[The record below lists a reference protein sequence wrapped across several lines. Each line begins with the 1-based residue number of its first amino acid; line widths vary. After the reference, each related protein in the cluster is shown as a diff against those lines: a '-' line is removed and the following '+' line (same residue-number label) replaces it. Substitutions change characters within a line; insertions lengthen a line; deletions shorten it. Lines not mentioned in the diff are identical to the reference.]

1 MTETKLEDE
10 ESRVLPSSSDG
21 ATTTIVDDSNA
32 KTKTTNNNNTCR
44 EKARLLY
51 RGVALAPMV
60 RASTTPLRILALK
73 YGADFTYT
81 EELVDR
87 SLSQT
92 IRVENKDLQTIDY
105 VKDPA
110 TLAKKTRKKL
120 KADNN
125 RPCLILRID
134 PNLEKGKL
142 ICQLGTGEPEL
153 ALDAARIVVG
163 DVDAIDIN
171 MGCPKKFS
179 VSGGMG
185 SALLKDPD
193 RAARILQTLKK
204 ELLGPLGKPLS
215 CKIRMLETIEAT
227 VDFVERMIHAGADAV
242 AIHARKVGHEPTDA
256 ADWKSLKEVLGILRT
271 KYPDFNFLVNG
282 DFYDRKERAEFME
295 RTRVDGV
302 LLGRPALYNTSTFVP
317 LSTPTSSSPA
327 TTVAIVPLVDKTAV
341 IQEYLKQSVR
351 YDTHFKNAKYVICE
365 MMTHRRTPTRRV
377 PYMAIDFPQGQTIK
391 KTCDCRDMASL
402 CKVWDVDYS
411 KAKAFTPSGGTTT
424 TTTTSA
430 GTNAITESTANNV
443 SATTTTTT
451 TTTLAAGEHKYE
463 DSYFLKREGATANAS
478 ANGANDATEI
488 EEKKT
493 GDAKTT
499 SPQAPTNTSKRSNSD
514 QDNAQEISKRTKLSP
529 EETSRPST

>member
-10 ESRVLPSSSDG
+10 DSRVMPSSSDG
-21 ATTTIVDDSNA
+21 TRTNTVDDNDA
-32 KTKTTNNNNTCR
+32 KTTNNNNTCR

-60 RASTTPLRILALK
+60 RASTTPLRILALQ

-110 TLAKKTRKKL
+110 TLAKKTQKKL

-134 PNLEKGKL
+134 PNVEKGKL

-153 ALDAARIVVG
+153 ALTAARIVVG

-215 CKIRMLETIEAT
+215 CKIRMLETTQAT

-242 AIHARKVGHEPTDA
+242 AIHARTVGHEPTDA
-256 ADWKSLKEVLGILRT
+256 ADWKSLEEVLGILRT

-295 RTRVDGV
+295 RTKVDGV

-317 LSTPTSSSPA
+317 LATTTTSSSPA
-327 TTVAIVPLVDKTAV
+327 ATTIIPLVDKTAV

-411 KAKAFTPSGGTTT
+411 KAKAIAPSGA
-424 TTTTSA
+424 TTSN
-430 GTNAITESTANNV
+430 GTNAITESTTNNA
-443 SATTTTTT
+443 SAATTTTTTTT
-451 TTTLAAGEHKYE
+451 TTTLAAGEHRYE
-463 DSYFLKREGATANAS
+463 DSYFLKREGATATTND
-478 ANGANDATEI
+478 ANDATEN

-493 GDAKTT
+493 GDAKTAA
-499 SPQAPTNTSKRSNSD
+499 PQARTSNSKRSNSD
-514 QDNAQEISKRTKLSP
+514 QDNAQELSKRTKISP

>member
-1 MTETKLEDE
+1 MTETTT
-10 ESRVLPSSSDG
+10 SDN
-21 ATTTIVDDSNA
+21 DDNI
-32 KTKTTNNNNTCR
+32 NNVCR

-60 RASTTPLRILALK
+60 RASTTPLRLLALQ

-92 IRVENKDLQTIDY
+92 IRVENKELQTIDY
-105 VKDPA
+105 IKDPA
-110 TLAKKTRKKL
+110 TLPKKTRKKL

-134 PNLEKGKL
+134 PKVEKGKL

-153 ALDAARIVVG
+153 ALEAAKRVVG
-163 DVDAIDIN
+163 DVDAIDVN

-215 CKIRMLETIEAT
+215 CKIRLLETTSET
-227 VDFVERMIHAGADAV
+227 VGFVERMIGAGADAV
-242 AIHARKVGHEPTDA
+242 AIHARRVGHEPTVA
-256 ADWKSLKEVLGILRT
+256 ADWKSLEEVLGILRA
-271 KYPDFNFLVNG
+271 KYPNFNFLVNG

-295 RTRVDGV
+295 RTKVDGV
-302 LLGRPALYNTSTFVP
+302 LLGRPALYNTSTFYP
-317 LSTPTSSSPA
+317 LSSPT
-327 TTVAIVPLVDKTAV
+327 LVDKTAV
-341 IQEYLKQSVR
+341 IQEYIRLSVR
-351 YDTHFKNAKYVICE
+351 YDSHHKNTKYVVCE
-365 MMTHRRTPTRRV
+365 MMSHRRTPTGRV
-377 PYMAIDFPQGQTIK
+377 PYLTMKFAEGRSIK
-391 KTCDCRDMASL
+391 TTCNCHDLGSL

-411 KAKAFTPSGGTTT
+411 EAMALLA
-424 TTTTSA
+424 TSTKPA
-430 GTNAITESTANNV
+430 SECTANNT
-443 SATTTTTT
+443 SATTA
-451 TTTLAAGEHKYE
+451 TLAAGEHRYE
-463 DSYFLKREGATANAS
+463 DSYFLKKEGAN
-478 ANGANDATEI
+478 ANGVSKATEI

-493 GDAKTT
+493 CDTKLVVQAQT
-499 SPQAPTNTSKRSNSD
+499 SINTKRSNSD
-514 QDNAQEISKRTKLSP
+514 QNDDQKDCQSDNDAPKIVKRAKISP
-529 EETSRPST
+529 EEASRPSI

>member
-1 MTETKLEDE
+1 MTETKFEED
-10 ESRVLPSSSDG
+10 SQVLPSSSDG
-21 ATTTIVDDSNA
+21 TTIVDDDDA
-32 KTKTTNNNNTCR
+32 KIKPTNNNNTCR
-44 EKARLLY
+44 ENARLLY

-60 RASTTPLRILALK
+60 RASTTPLRTLALQ
-73 YGADFTYT
+73 YGANFTYT

-92 IRVENKDLQTIDY
+92 MRVENKDLQTIDY

-110 TLAKKTRKKL
+110 TLPKKTQKKL

-134 PNLEKGKL
+134 PNVEKGKL

-153 ALDAARIVVG
+153 ALDAARRVVG

-215 CKIRMLETIEAT
+215 CKIRMLETTEAT

-256 ADWKSLKEVLGILRT
+256 ADWKSLEEVLGILRT

-282 DFYDRKERAEFME
+282 DFYDRNERAEFME
-295 RTRVDGV
+295 RTKVDGV

-317 LSTPTSSSPA
+317 LSTTTSSLA
-327 TTVAIVPLVDKTAV
+327 TTTIIPLVDKTAV
-341 IQEYLKQSVR
+341 IQEYLKHSVR
-351 YDTHFKNAKYVICE
+351 YDTHHKNAKYVVCE
-365 MMTHRRTPTRRV
+365 MMSHRRTPTGRV
-377 PYMAIDFPQGQTIK
+377 PYMAIKFPQGQTIK

-402 CKVWDVDYS
+402 CKVWNVDYS
-411 KAKAFTPSGGTTT
+411 EAKARSSA
-424 TTTTSA
+424 TTS
-430 GTNAITESTANNV
+430 TNAITECTTKNS

-451 TTTLAAGEHKYE
+451 TLVAGEHRYE
-463 DSYFLKREGATANAS
+463 DSYFLKREGTTANA
-478 ANGANDATEI
+478 NDSI

-493 GDAKTT
+493 GDAKTAA
-499 SPQAPTNTSKRSNSD
+499 QARTNNKRSNSD
-514 QDNAQEISKRTKLSP
+514 QNDDQNNDIGDNDSNVQELSKRTKISP
-529 EETSRPST
+529 EEAIRPSI